1 MESEV
6 GLCKTVRVSA
16 VCCVQKGK
24 GYHLDLLVVAILVV
38 IHSLLGLPW
47 YVAATVNAIA
57 HINSLKKESEC
68 TAPGEK
74 PTFLGCRF
82 VLAWSGRGGGER
94 GLKAGGVVA
103 VVFFGGCD
111 CIIDDSCHKSSV
123 AAASGF
129 VAVKCSFAGTN
140 TDVHL

>member
-1 MESEV
+1 MSYVRAGYEMESEV

-16 VCCVQKGK
+16 VFCVQKGK
-24 GYHLDLLVVAILVV
+24 GYHLDLLVVAILVI

-82 VLAWSGRGGGER
+82 VLAWSGARGW
-94 GLKAGGVVA
+94 GLSL
-103 VVFFGGCD
+103 
-111 CIIDDSCHKSSV
+111 IHI
-123 AAASGF
+123 
-129 VAVKCSFAGTN
+129 
-140 TDVHL
+140 

>member
-1 MESEV
+1 M
-6 GLCKTVRVSA
+6 
-16 VCCVQKGK
+16 QKGK
-24 GYHLDLLVVAILVV
+24 GYHLDLLVVAILVI

-82 VLAWSGRGGGER
+82 VLAWSGV
-94 GLKAGGVVA
+94 GLKAGGVMA

-111 CIIDDSCHKSSV
+111 RTIDDSCHKSSV